1 MQIFNT
7 LRRRKEEFV
16 PVEEG
21 KVRMYVCG
29 PTVYDYFHIGN
40 ARSFLMADIIQRYFR
55 YKGYEVT
62 FAMNLTDVDDK
73 IIKKAN
79 EEGVEAAEIAE
90 RYTKA
95 FFEDI
100 EKLKVKKADIYPR
113 ATEHMPE
120 IIDLVKKLEEKGK
133 AYSVEG
139 DVFYDVHKFEG
150 YGKLSGKK
158 LDELEVGARI
168 DVNDKKAN
176 PLDFAL
182 WKKAKPDEPYW
193 ASPWGNGRPGWHVE
207 CSAMSMKHLG
217 ETFDIHAGGHDL
229 IFPHHENEIAQS
241 EGATG
246 KPFAKYWIHFGFLNI
261 QNEKMSK
268 SLGNFFTARE
278 ILKKYSAA
286 AIRLFFC
293 QTHYASPLSFS
304 DQLLDTA
311 VKALEKF
318 SNLFDTLNEKLEQR
332 NSGGEYPDFNI
343 QDYYDKFNAAMDD
356 DFNTP
361 KAVAVIFDFLRDV
374 NRIISENAELDLNFY
389 NDVLKYLNE
398 TAEGVLGILPSVN
411 ESNSNTDSL
420 ENELIQLLIDL
431 RLKAK
436 ADKNYAMADEI
447 REKMAELGLILQDS
461 KSGTKVKRIVKD
473 E

>member
-1 MQIFNT
+1 MRIFNT
-7 LRRRKEEFV
+7 LTRKKEEFL
-16 PVEEG
+16 PLEEG

-79 EEGVEAAEIAE
+79 EEGVSANEIAK
-90 RYTKA
+90 RYTEA

-113 ATEHMPE
+113 ATEHMEE
-120 IIDLVKKLEEKGK
+120 IISLVKKLEEKGQ
-133 AYSVEG
+133 AYSVDG
-139 DVFYDVHKFEG
+139 DVFFNVNKFEE
-150 YGKLSGKK
+150 YGKLSRKK
-158 LDELEVGARI
+158 LDELEAGARI
-168 DVNDKKAN
+168 DVNEKKAN

-182 WKKAKPDEPYW
+182 WKKAKPDEPKW
-193 ASPWGNGRPGWHVE
+193 ESPWGDGRPGWHIE

-217 ETFDIHAGGHDL
+217 ESFDIHAGGHDL

-246 KPFAKYWIHFGFLNI
+246 KPFVKYWIHFGFLNI

-268 SLGNFFTARE
+268 SLGNFFTARD
-278 ILKKYSAA
+278 ILKKYPAE

-318 SNLFDTLNEKLEQR
+318 KNFIQTIGENLSSAAGDGIYPEFDIKA
-332 NSGGEYPDFNI
+332 
-343 QDYYDKFNAAMDD
+343 YYDKFDAAMDD

-361 KAVAVIFDFLRDV
+361 KAVAVIFDFMKDV
-374 NRIISENAELDLNFY
+374 NKTISSTQNIGSKFY
-389 NDVLKYLNE
+389 EDVLAFINK
-398 TAEGVLGILPSVN
+398 TAEGVLGILPEVKSD
-411 ESNSNTDSL
+411 EDSSASL

-431 RLKAK
+431 RLKAR
-436 ADKNYAMADEI
+436 AEKNYQMADEI
-447 REKMAELGLILQDS
+447 RDKMAELGLLLQDS
-461 KSGTKVKRIVKD
+461 KEGTKVKRVNR
-473 E
+473 